1 MVSEEEFVTAM
12 VFALLFGAW
21 TLYLLFRTSALK
33 RRLRLQAE
41 RLAQTEKL
49 AQFAQAPA
57 PSLITSAQRD
67 DEIVELRKRVQ
78 VLERIT
84 VDQENSLSREIEE
97 LRVR

>member
-1 MVSEEEFVTAM
+1 MTAM

-21 TLYLLFRTSALK
+21 TIYLLIRTSALK
-33 RRLRLQAE
+33 RRLRLQSE

-49 AQFAQAPA
+49 AQFTQAPTAALTAA
-57 PSLITSAQRD
+57 PQRD
-67 DEIVELRKRVQ
+67 EEIVELRKRVQ

-84 VDQENSLSREIEE
+84 VDHEHSLSREIEE